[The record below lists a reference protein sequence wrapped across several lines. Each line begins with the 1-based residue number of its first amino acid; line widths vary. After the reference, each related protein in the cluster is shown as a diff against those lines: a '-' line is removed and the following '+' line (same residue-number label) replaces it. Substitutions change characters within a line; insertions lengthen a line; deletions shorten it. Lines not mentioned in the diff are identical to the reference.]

1 MIKSPILPLKLTAL
15 AMILTGISAV
25 SARAEIIQIVMD
37 KMAYIPLEV
46 SAKVGDTIEWIN
58 NDILIHTATA
68 RNGDWDIT
76 IAPRKT
82 ERLILKK
89 AGAIEYFCRF
99 HPNMKGRIAIAQ
111 E

>member
-1 MIKSPILPLKLTAL
+1 MPLRRTLTAL
-15 AMILTGISAV
+15 AVVLTGVSAV
-25 SARAEIIQIVMD
+25 SAQAETVQIVMD
-37 KMAYIPLEV
+37 KLGYIPLEA

-68 RNGDWDIT
+68 RNRDWDIA

-89 AGAIEYFCRF
+89 AGTIEYFCRF
-99 HPNMKGRIAIAQ
+99 HPNMKGRIAIAP

>member
-1 MIKSPILPLKLTAL
+1 MIKSPIMPLKLTAL
-15 AMILTGISAV
+15 AVILTGISAV
-25 SARAEIIQIVMD
+25 SARAETIQILMD

-46 SAKVGDTIEWIN
+46 SAKVGDTIEWVN

-82 ERLILKK
+82 ERLVLKK
-89 AGAIEYFCRF
+89 GGTIEYFCRF
-99 HPNMKGRIAIAQ
+99 HPNMKGRVAIAQ

>member
-1 MIKSPILPLKLTAL
+1 MNKSPTMPLKLTAL
-15 AMILTGISAV
+15 AVILMGMSAV
-25 SARAEIIQIVMD
+25 SARAETIRIVMD

-46 SAKVGDTIEWIN
+46 SAKVGDTIEWVN
-58 NDILIHTATA
+58 NDILSHTATA

-82 ERLILKK
+82 ERLVLKE
-89 AGAIEYFCRF
+89 GGTIDYFCRF

>member
-1 MIKSPILPLKLTAL
+1 MIMSPMMPLKLTAL
-15 AMILTGISAV
+15 AVILTGMLGV
-25 SARAEIIQIVMD
+25 SARAETIQIVMD

-46 SAKVGDTIEWIN
+46 SAKVGDTIEWVN
-58 NDILIHTATA
+58 NDILSHTATA

-82 ERLILKK
+82 ERLVLKK
-89 AGAIEYFCRF
+89 GGIIDYFCRF